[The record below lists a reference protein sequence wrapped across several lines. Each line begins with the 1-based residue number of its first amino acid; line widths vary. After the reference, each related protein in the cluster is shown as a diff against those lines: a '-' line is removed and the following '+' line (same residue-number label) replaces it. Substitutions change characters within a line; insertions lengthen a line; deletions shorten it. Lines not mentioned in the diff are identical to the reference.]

1 MSRRAKLGLALLL
14 LVLAAAIFARR
25 LLLPPNATESAAAA
39 RQAEILASLG
49 FFAECVSY
57 LGRQDYVGAIL
68 LLFVGVSVIHVGA
81 ELARLALVE
90 RE

>member
-1 MSRRAKLGLALLL
+1 MRRYFFEGLSLILILG
-14 LVLAAAIFARR
+14 
-25 LLLPPNATESAAAA
+25 
-39 RQAEILASLG
+39 SLG

-57 LGRQDYVGAIL
+57 LARHDYVAAIL

>member
-1 MSRRAKLGLALLL
+1 VRKHFFEVLS
-14 LVLAAAIFARR
+14 LVL
-25 LLLPPNATESAAAA
+25 
-39 RQAEILASLG
+39 ILGSLG
-49 FFAECVSY
+49 FFCECVSF
-57 LGRQDYVGAIL
+57 LGRHDYVAAIL

>member
-1 MSRRAKLGLALLL
+1 MRKHFFEVLS
-14 LVLAAAIFARR
+14 LVL
-25 LLLPPNATESAAAA
+25 
-39 RQAEILASLG
+39 ILGSLG

-57 LGRQDYVGAIL
+57 LGKRDYVAAIL

>member
-1 MSRRAKLGLALLL
+1 MRRYFFEGLS
-14 LVLAAAIFARR
+14 LVL
-25 LLLPPNATESAAAA
+25 
-39 RQAEILASLG
+39 ILGSLG
-49 FFAECVSY
+49 FFGECVSY
-57 LGRQDYVGAIL
+57 LGRHDYVAAIL